1 VATTIRQ
8 IETAL
13 TNATRAGNREAVV
26 RLTQILE
33 KAKAAGVPEGGMP
46 WGETISRAIQNTPQS
61 AYQYG
66 ADIIGAIS
74 DPVNTLST
82 IGDIGAGALREG
94 ARAVLPTSVFNAVDS
109 VGNQEAGER
118 ATAVATAVGR
128 HYKDRYG
135 SMDGFRQAFAEDP
148 VGVASDLSVP
158 ITGGSGIIAKAPG
171 VIGKI
176 GKVGQVAGR
185 AMDLGNNA
193 ADLVKGAGI
202 AARSGV
208 GVWTGAGGDALRE
221 GFNAARVGGAKSGA
235 FYDNMRGKVPVE
247 DVVDQAKGGLDTI
260 KENRANAYQANIAS
274 TKANKTRI
282 NFQPIN
288 DAFNKAIG
296 SMVQDGMW
304 TGDAASTA
312 MANKVNKII
321 DTWEKSPSA
330 HTPWGMDG
338 LKKRLSALTKTLG
351 PGVEGDVANANRI
364 VTVVKQAV
372 EDAIKSADPN
382 YTKAMAD
389 YAEPSNLIRELE
401 SALSLNDKAS
411 IDTALRKLQSIMRNN
426 VNTNYGR
433 RTTLGRELEK
443 AGADTL
449 MPSLAGQA
457 LNSYEPRGMARAV
470 ASPAA
475 AVSAIGTLMNP
486 ALWPSLPAV
495 AAGAALSSPRLMGEA
510 AGAAG
515 KVAKGVDKVAANTPR
530 AVKDAAMA
538 STNRQVVRQAG
549 VANRQKEGVIQ
560 IKGVWY
566 DAKGRPIQQSQQ

>member
-1 VATTIRQ
+1 MATTIRQ
-8 IETAL
+8 IETAID
-13 TNATRAGNREAVV
+13 NATRAGNRAAVV

-46 WGETISRAIQNTPQS
+46 WSEVASRAIQNTPQS

-66 ADIIGAIS
+66 ADIVGAVS
-74 DPVNTLST
+74 DPLNTLST

-94 ARAVLPTSVFNAVDS
+94 ARYALPEWAFNAIDS

-128 HYKDRYG
+128 HYKDRFG
-135 SMDGFRQAFAEDP
+135 SMEGFKQALAEDP
-148 VGVASDLSVP
+148 VGVASDLSMP
-158 ITGGSGIIAKAPG
+158 ITGGSGVVAKAPG
-171 VIGKI
+171 VVGKA
-176 GKVGQVAGR
+176 GKVGQVVGR

-221 GFNAARVGGAKSGA
+221 GFNAARAGGAKSAA
-235 FYDNMRGKVPVE
+235 FYDNMRGRVPVE

-260 KENRANAYQANIAS
+260 KEKRANTYKANIAG

-288 DAFNKAIG
+288 DAFNNAIG

-312 MANKVNKII
+312 MANKINKIL

-338 LKKRLSALTKTLG
+338 LKKRLSALTKTMG

-364 VTVVKQAV
+364 ATIVKQAV
-372 EDAIKSADPN
+372 EDAIKQADPN
-382 YTKAMAD
+382 YTKAMAE
-389 YAEPSNLIRELE
+389 YAEPSKLIRELE

-411 IDTALRKLQSIMRNN
+411 VDTALRKLQSIMRNN

-433 RTTLGRELEK
+433 RTTLGRELEQ
-443 AGADTL
+443 AGATTL
-449 MPSLAGQA
+449 MPSIAGQA
-457 LNSYEPRGMARAV
+457 LSSFEPRGMARAM

-475 AVSAIGTLMNP
+475 AISSLGTLMNP

-495 AAGAALSSPRLMGEA
+495 AAGAVLSSPQLMGEA
-510 AGAAG
+510 AGALG
-515 KVAKGVDKVAANTPR
+515 KGAKAVDKVAAKTPR
-530 AVKDAAMA
+530 AVKDAAKA
-538 STNRQVVRQAG
+538 STNRQAVRQAG

-560 IKGVWY
+560 LQGIWY
-566 DAKGRPIQQSQQ
+566 DAKGRPIEQ

>member
-1 VATTIRQ
+1 MATTIRQ

-13 TNATRAGNREAVV
+13 DNATRSGNREAVV

-33 KAKAAGVPEGGMP
+33 KAKAAGIPEGGMP
-46 WGETISRAIQNTPQS
+46 WGEVASRAIQNVPHS

-66 ADIIGAIS
+66 ADIVGAVS

-94 ARAVLPTSVFNAVDS
+94 ARSILPTSVFNAIDS

-135 SMDGFRQAFAEDP
+135 SMEGFKQAVAEDP

-158 ITGGSGIIAKAPG
+158 LTGGSGIVAKAPG
-171 VIGKI
+171 AI
-176 GKVGQVAGR
+176 GKVGKLGQTVGR

-193 ADLVKGAGI
+193 ADLIKGAGI

-221 GFNAARVGGAKSGA
+221 GFNAARQGGAKSAA
-235 FYDNMRGKVPVE
+235 FYENMRGMVPVE

-260 KENRANAYQANIAS
+260 KANRAKAYEANIKS
-274 TKANKTRI
+274 TKNSKVKI

-312 MANKVNKII
+312 MANKVNKIL

-338 LKKRLSALTKTLG
+338 LKKRLSALTKTMG

-364 VTVVKQAV
+364 ATVVKQAV
-372 EDAIKSADPN
+372 EDAIKQADPN
-382 YTKAMAD
+382 YTKAMSA

-411 IDTALRKLQSIMRNN
+411 VDTALRKLQSIMRNN

-449 MPSLAGQA
+449 MPSIAGQA
-457 LNSYEPRGMARAV
+457 LSSYEPRGLARVTAT
-470 ASPAA
+470 PAA
-475 AVSAIGTLMNP
+475 AASALATLMNP
-486 ALWPSLPAV
+486 AMWPTLPAV
-495 AAGAALSSPRLMGEA
+495 AGGAALSSPRLMGET

-515 KVAKGVDKVAANTPR
+515 KVAKGVDKVAAKTPR
-530 AVKDAAMA
+530 AVKDVAKA
-538 STNRQVVRQAG
+538 STNRQVARQAG

-560 IKGVWY
+560 LQGVWY
-566 DAKGRPIQQSQQ
+566 DAKGRPIEQGGK